1 MALRRSHNTT
11 QPPLL
16 AKNMNADSL
25 EIQPLQEPLNA
36 IVAVPGSKSYT
47 NRALLVAA
55 LANGE
60 SHLTDALFS
69 DDTDYMVQSLRK
81 LGVSIEA
88 DPKAASFMVTGN
100 GGRIPVDGAELYIG
114 NSGTTS
120 RSITSYVALGNGTF
134 IIDGDAPMRQ
144 SRPLAD
150 LLNALGQLGID
161 ARSRNGY
168 LPVEVRAKGFRGG
181 KTQLNAS
188 KSSQFLTSLLL
199 VAPYADNGLEI
210 EMIGEFKT
218 EYIDITMAVMQAFG
232 IAVEHDDYRHFR
244 VAGSQR
250 YRPRAYAIEPDASNA
265 SYFFAAA
272 ALNGGRVRVAD
283 IAADSAQGDIHF
295 VDVLEKM
302 GCTVNRYAHG
312 VEVIGPDQLRGIDVD
327 MKAISDTSLTLA
339 AIAPFAKDPV
349 RIRNI
354 EHTRWQ
360 ETDRIAAM
368 VAQLR
373 RLGVEVE
380 EHRDGVTIAP
390 SKPKSSTIDTYK
402 DHRVAM
408 SFALVGLRVP
418 GIRINDPSCVG
429 KTFPTYFDIWNQI
442 REST

>member
-1 MALRRSHNTT
+1 
-11 QPPLL
+11 
-16 AKNMNADSL
+16 MNADSL
-25 EIQPLQEPLNA
+25 EIQPLQKPLDA
-36 IVAVPGSKSYT
+36 EVSVPGSKSYT

-60 SHLTDALFS
+60 SHLTGALFS
-69 DDTDYMVQSLRK
+69 DDTDYMAQALRK
-81 LGVSIEA
+81 LGVSIQA
-88 DPKAASFMVTGN
+88 DPQAASFVVTGN

-134 IIDGDAPMRQ
+134 VIDGDAPMRQ
-144 SRPLAD
+144 HRPMAD
-150 LLNALGQLGID
+150 LLDALGQLGVD
-161 ARSRNGY
+161 ARSRFANDC
-168 LPVEVRAKGFRGG
+168 LPIEVQAKGFRGG
-181 KTQLNAS
+181 KTRLDAS

-210 EMIGEFKT
+210 EIVSEFKT

-232 IAVEHDDYRHFR
+232 VEVEHDEYQRFR
-244 VAGSQR
+244 VAGGQC
-250 YRPRAYAIEPDASNA
+250 YTPRAYAIEPDASNA

-272 ALNGGRVRVAD
+272 ALTGGRVRVAD

-302 GCTVNRYAHG
+302 GCTVNRYARG

-327 MKAISDTSLTLA
+327 MKALSDTSLTLA

-380 EHRDGVTIAP
+380 EHQDGATIAP
-390 SKPKSSTIDTYK
+390 STPKSSSIDTYK

-418 GIRINDPSCVG
+418 GIHINDPGCVG
-429 KTFPTYFDIWNQI
+429 KTFPTYFDVWDQI
-442 REST
+442 RGSV

>member
-1 MALRRSHNTT
+1 
-11 QPPLL
+11 
-16 AKNMNADSL
+16 MNVHSL
-25 EIQPLQEPLNA
+25 EIQPLPEPLD
-36 IVAVPGSKSYT
+36 VVVSVPGSKSYT

-60 SHLTDALFS
+60 SHLTGALFS
-69 DDTDYMVQSLRK
+69 DDTDYMVQALRK

-88 DPKAASFMVTGN
+88 DPKAARFAVTGN

-134 IIDGDAPMRQ
+134 GIDGDAPMRQ
-144 SRPLAD
+144 SRPIAD
-150 LLNALGQLGID
+150 LLDALGQLGID
-161 ARSRNGY
+161 ARSRLANGC
-168 LPVEVRAKGFRGG
+168 LPVEVQAKGFRGG
-181 KTQLNAS
+181 KTQLDAS

-210 EMIGEFKT
+210 EMVGEFKT
-218 EYIDITMAVMQAFG
+218 EYIDITMAVMQSFG
-232 IAVEHDDYRHFR
+232 IEVEHDDYRRFR
-244 VAGSQR
+244 IAGGQC
-250 YRPRAYAIEPDASNA
+250 YTPRTYAIEPDASNA

-272 ALNGGRVRVAD
+272 ALNGGRVCVAD
-283 IAADSAQGDIHF
+283 IAADSAQGDIRF
-295 VDVLEKM
+295 VDVLENM

-339 AIAPFAKDPV
+339 AIAPFAADPV

-373 RLGVEVE
+373 RLGVAVE

-390 SKPKSSTIDTYK
+390 SRPKSSTIDTYE

-418 GIRINDPSCVG
+418 GIRINDPNCVG
-429 KTFPTYFDIWNQI
+429 KTFPTYFDVWDQI
-442 REST
+442 RERGTVKTQMPYRSVYR

>member
-1 MALRRSHNTT
+1 MNT
-11 QPPLL
+11 
-16 AKNMNADSL
+16 DSL
-25 EIQPLQEPLNA
+25 EIKPLQKPLDA
-36 IVAVPGSKSYT
+36 EVSVPGSKSYT
-47 NRALLVAA
+47 NRALLIAA

-60 SHLTDALFS
+60 SHLTGALFS
-69 DDTDYMVQSLRK
+69 DDTDYMVQALRR
-81 LGVSIEA
+81 LSVSIEA
-88 DPKAASFMVTGN
+88 DPKTASFVVAGN
-100 GGRIPVDGAELYIG
+100 GGRIPADGAELYIG

-144 SRPLAD
+144 SRPMAD
-150 LLNALGQLGID
+150 LLDALGQLGID
-161 ARSRNGY
+161 ARSRNGC
-168 LPVEVRAKGFRGG
+168 LPIEVRAKGFRGG
-181 KTQLNAS
+181 KTRLDAS

-199 VAPYADNGLEI
+199 VAPYADNGVEI
-210 EMIGEFKT
+210 EMVSDFKT

-232 IAVEHDDYRHFR
+232 IEVEHDEYRRFR
-244 VAGSQR
+244 VAGSQC
-250 YRPRAYAIEPDASNA
+250 YTPRTYTIEPDASNA

-272 ALNGGRVRVAD
+272 ALTGGRVRVAD

-302 GCTVNRYAHG
+302 GCTVNRYARG

-368 VAQLR
+368 VAQLS

-380 EHRDGVTIAP
+380 EHKDGVTIAP
-390 SKPKSSTIDTYK
+390 SKPKSSSIDTYK

-418 GIRINDPSCVG
+418 GIYINDPRCVG
-429 KTFPTYFDIWNQI
+429 KTFPTYFAVWDQI
-442 REST
+442 KGSA

>member
-1 MALRRSHNTT
+1 
-11 QPPLL
+11 
-16 AKNMNADSL
+16 MNADSL
-25 EIQPLQEPLNA
+25 EIQPLQKPLDA
-36 IVAVPGSKSYT
+36 VVAVPGSKSYT

-55 LANGE
+55 LADGA
-60 SHLTDALFS
+60 SHLAGALFS
-69 DDTDYMVQSLRK
+69 ADTDYMVQALRK

-88 DPKAASFMVTGN
+88 EPTAASFSVAGN
-100 GGRIPVDGAELYIG
+100 GGRIPAHGAELYIG

-144 SRPLAD
+144 SRPLAE
-150 LLNALGQLGID
+150 LLDALGQLGID
-161 ARSRNGY
+161 ARSRFGNGY

-181 KTQLNAS
+181 KTQLDAS

-210 EMIGEFKT
+210 EMVGEFKT

-232 IAVEHDDYRHFR
+232 VEVEHDNYRRFH
-244 VAGSQR
+244 VAGRQC
-250 YRPRAYAIEPDASNA
+250 YKPRAYAIEPDASNA

-272 ALNGGRVRVAD
+272 ALCGGRIRVHG
-283 IAADSAQGDIHF
+283 ISPDSAQGDIRF
-295 VDVLEKM
+295 VDVLENM
-302 GCTVNRYAHG
+302 GCTVNRCADG

-339 AIAPFAKDPV
+339 AIAPFAKEPV
-349 RIRNI
+349 HIRNI

-373 RLGVEVE
+373 RLGAAVE
-380 EHRDGVTIAP
+380 ERQDGVTIAP
-390 SKPKSSTIDTYK
+390 SELRAAAIDTYK

-418 GIRINDPSCVG
+418 GICINDPSCVG
-429 KTFPTYFDIWNQI
+429 KTFPTYFDVWDQI
-442 REST
+442 RGLT

>member
-1 MALRRSHNTT
+1 
-11 QPPLL
+11 
-16 AKNMNADSL
+16 MNADSL
-25 EIQPLQEPLNA
+25 EIQPLQEPLDA
-36 IVAVPGSKSYT
+36 VVAVPGSKSYT

-60 SHLTDALFS
+60 SHLTGALFS
-69 DDTDYMVQSLRK
+69 DDTDYMVQALRK

-88 DPKAASFMVTGN
+88 DPKAASFTVTGN
-100 GGRIPVDGAELYIG
+100 GGRIPTNGAELYIG

-144 SRPLAD
+144 SRPIAD
-150 LLNALGQLGID
+150 LLDALGQLGID
-161 ARSRNGY
+161 ARSRFANGC
-168 LPVEVRAKGFRGG
+168 LPVEVQAKGFKGG
-181 KTQLNAS
+181 KTQLDAS

-199 VAPYADNGLEI
+199 VAPYTDNGLEI
-210 EMIGEFKT
+210 EMVGEFKT

-232 IAVEHDDYRHFR
+232 IEVQHDDYQRFR
-244 VAGSQR
+244 VAGGQC
-250 YRPRAYAIEPDASNA
+250 YKPRAYAIEPDASNA

-272 ALNGGRVRVAD
+272 ALNGGRVRVVD
-283 IAADSAQGDIHF
+283 IPADSVQGDIHF
-295 VDVLEKM
+295 VDVLEQM
-302 GCTVNRYAHG
+302 GCTVNRYAHE

-339 AIAPFAKDPV
+339 AIAPFATNPV

-354 EHTRWQ
+354 EHTRRQ

-373 RLGVEVE
+373 RLGVKVE

-390 SKPKSSTIDTYK
+390 SKPEGSTIDTYK

-418 GIRINDPSCVG
+418 GIRINDPGCVG
-429 KTFPTYFDIWNQI
+429 KTFPTYFNVWNQI
-442 REST
+442 RRST

>member
-1 MALRRSHNTT
+1 
-11 QPPLL
+11 
-16 AKNMNADSL
+16 MNADSL
-25 EIQPLQEPLNA
+25 EIQPLQKPLDA
-36 IVAVPGSKSYT
+36 EVSVPGSKSYT
-47 NRALLVAA
+47 NRALLIAA

-60 SHLTDALFS
+60 SHLIGALFS
-69 DDTDYMVQSLRK
+69 DDTGYMVQALRK

-88 DPKAASFMVTGN
+88 DPKAASLVVAGN
-100 GGRIPVDGAELYIG
+100 GGRIPVDGAKLYIG

-144 SRPLAD
+144 SRPMAD
-150 LLNALGQLGID
+150 LLDALGQLGID
-161 ARSRNGY
+161 ARSRFANGC
-168 LPVEVRAKGFRGG
+168 LPIEVQAKGFRGG
-181 KTQLNAS
+181 KTRLDAS

-199 VAPYADNGLEI
+199 VAPHADNGLEI
-210 EMIGEFKT
+210 EMVSEFKT

-232 IAVEHDDYRHFR
+232 IEVEHDEYQRFR
-244 VAGSQR
+244 VAGNQC
-250 YRPRAYAIEPDASNA
+250 YTPRVYAIEPDASNA

-272 ALNGGRVRVAD
+272 ALTGGRVRVAD

-295 VDVLEKM
+295 VNVLEKM
-302 GCTVNRYAHG
+302 GCTVNRYASG
-312 VEVIGPDQLRGIDVD
+312 VEVIGPDQLRGIDID

-339 AIAPFAKDPV
+339 AIAPFAKNPV
-349 RIRNI
+349 RLRNI

-373 RLGVEVE
+373 RLGVAVE

-390 SKPKSSTIDTYK
+390 SKPKSSSIDTYK

-418 GIRINDPSCVG
+418 GIRINDPGCVG
-429 KTFPTYFDIWNQI
+429 KTFPTYFDVWDQI
-442 REST
+442 RGSA

>member
-1 MALRRSHNTT
+1 
-11 QPPLL
+11 
-16 AKNMNADSL
+16 MNSDSL
-25 EIQPLQEPLNA
+25 EIQPLQKPLDA
-36 IVAVPGSKSYT
+36 VVSVPGSKSYT

-60 SHLTDALFS
+60 SHLTGALFS
-69 DDTDYMVQSLRK
+69 DDTDYMVQALRK
-81 LGVSIEA
+81 LGVSAEA
-88 DPKAASFMVTGN
+88 DPKAASFVVAGN
-100 GGRIPVDGAELYIG
+100 GGQIPVNGAELYIG

-144 SRPLAD
+144 SRPIAD
-150 LLNALGQLGID
+150 LLDALSQLGID
-161 ARSRNGY
+161 AHSRNGY

-181 KTQLNAS
+181 KTQLDAS

-210 EMIGEFKT
+210 EMISEFKT

-232 IAVEHDDYRHFR
+232 IEVEHDDYRRFR
-244 VAGSQR
+244 VGGGQCYTSR
-250 YRPRAYAIEPDASNA
+250 TYAIEPDASNA

-272 ALNGGRVRVAD
+272 ALTGGRVRVPD

-295 VDVLEKM
+295 VGVLEKM
-302 GCTVNRYAHG
+302 GCIVNCYARG
-312 VEVIGPDQLRGIDVD
+312 VEVIGPNQLKGIDVD

-418 GIRINDPSCVG
+418 GIRINDPRCVG
-429 KTFPTYFDIWNQI
+429 KTFPTYFDVWDQI
-442 REST
+442 RGST

>member
-1 MALRRSHNTT
+1 M
-11 QPPLL
+11 PL
-16 AKNMNADSL
+16 AQYYSTAAVSYNMNADSL
-25 EIQPLQEPLNA
+25 EIQPLQKPLDA
-36 IVAVPGSKSYT
+36 VVTVPGSKSYT

-60 SHLTDALFS
+60 SHLTGALFS

-88 DPKAASFMVTGN
+88 DPKAASFVVAGN

-134 IIDGDAPMRQ
+134 IIDGDVPMRQ
-144 SRPLAD
+144 SRPIAD
-150 LLNALGQLGID
+150 LLDALSQLGID
-161 ARSRNGY
+161 VRSRSANGC

-181 KTQLNAS
+181 KTRLDAS

-199 VAPYADNGLEI
+199 VAPYASNGLEI
-210 EMIGEFKT
+210 EMVSEFKT
-218 EYIDITMAVMQAFG
+218 EYIDITMAVMQTFG
-232 IAVEHDDYRHFR
+232 IEVEHDNYRCFR
-244 VAGSQR
+244 VAGSQC
-250 YRPRAYAIEPDASNA
+250 YTPRSYAIEPDASNA

-272 ALNGGRVRVAD
+272 ALNGGRVRVPD
-283 IAADSAQGDIHF
+283 IPADSAQGDIHF

-302 GCTVNRYAHG
+302 GCIVNRYAHG
-312 VEVIGPDQLRGIDVD
+312 VEVIGPDQLRGIDID

-380 EHRDGVTIAP
+380 EYRDGVTIAP

-418 GIRINDPSCVG
+418 GIRINDPGCVG
-429 KTFPTYFDIWNQI
+429 KTFPTYFDVWNRI